1 MPYAEYSDGVDDT
14 CSTVIGGDSSRE
26 EKIVKTSEDIGHP
39 HQQISQTN
47 RRESRDIHGF
57 SRAAASVFD
66 DDPFFNDEKEQSGAK
81 MSDFTSESRSWE
93 DLIRINTDLNVKCT
107 VHVVYIIFSNTA
119 LSWKKESSPY
129 WCMIGK
135 RGKCIL
141 IIAYETSLQ
150 LRKTARMFLTQ

>member
-1 MPYAEYSDGVDDT
+1 MSLRKTKKNIGIDAENRLPNTSTKTLHDMPYAEYSDGVDDT

-81 MSDFTSESRSWE
+81 MSDFTSKSRSWGRF
-93 DLIRINTDLNVKCT
+93 D
-107 VHVVYIIFSNTA
+107 
-119 LSWKKESSPY
+119 
-129 WCMIGK
+129 
-135 RGKCIL
+135 
-141 IIAYETSLQ
+141 
-150 LRKTARMFLTQ
+150 